1 MGFPEKALVDDE
13 RVLLHTRPHAK
24 RMIVPV
30 LALFAASAAA
40 GVALGFIT
48 RARLDGALPDWLML
62 AVAAA
67 WLGVVGWWTVRPW
80 VRWRAMHL
88 VVTDL
93 RIMFRTGVLR
103 RRGIDIPLRR
113 INSVQYH
120 QRLADRALRCGVL
133 TVESAGEDPLDF
145 PDVPRIAA
153 THALLVDALD
163 GADAAGGAD
172 GGDRGRS
179 AEYPRRS

>member
-1 MGFPEKALVDDE
+1 MGFPAKALIDDE
-13 RVLLHTRPHAK
+13 RILLHTRPHAS

-30 LALFAASAAA
+30 LALFAACAAA
-40 GVALGFIT
+40 GVALGLLS
-48 RARLDGALPDWLML
+48 RAHLDGALPDWLLL
-62 AVAAA
+62 AIVVVWIA
-67 WLGVVGWWTVRPW
+67 VVGWWTARPW
-80 VRWRAMHL
+80 AVWRATHL

-93 RIMFRTGVLR
+93 RIMFRSGIVR

-120 QRLADRALRCGVL
+120 QRLLDRMLRSGVL

-163 GADAAGGAD
+163 DADD
-172 GGDRGRS
+172 DRGREARS